1 MSGWMQSLRALAR
14 LKPTQKLTRD
24 YLVSLLTA
32 VLLALAVGAA
42 IMLVCSLAVALV
54 CVRHEGRVVDR
65 LLRALLQRGAGTA
78 AGPL

>member
-24 YLVSLLTA
+24 YLISLLTA

-42 IMLVCSLAVALV
+42 DHGWCAATIPS
-54 CVRHEGRVVDR
+54 
-65 LLRALLQRGAGTA
+65 RAMAR
-78 AGPL
+78 